1 MEEEKQ
7 VAGLGETLEF
17 MRLLWSVDH
26 ALQRTSKRMD
36 RSLGVTGPQ
45 RLVIR
50 VVGSHPGLSAGDVA
64 RILRIHPST
73 LTGILKRLEQR
84 KIIRRVADPADGR
97 RAFLHLNGLG
107 ETLNAA
113 RAGTIEEAVERA
125 LARVPPARLAGARKV
140 LEVLARELEK
150 GLPVEEAGPPGRSR
164 APPATQRA

>member
-1 MEEEKQ
+1 
-7 VAGLGETLEF
+7 

-107 ETLNAA
+107 RRSTPRGRARSRRPWSGPWPGCRRRGSRGQEGPRGPGEGAGEGAA
-113 RAGTIEEAVERA
+113 GGGGG
-125 LARVPPARLAGARKV
+125 PAR
-140 LEVLARELEK
+140 
-150 GLPVEEAGPPGRSR
+150 RSR